1 MLVSTFVFP
10 NLSFTSEKQE
20 LWDTDPV
27 DYVRTSVDEYENYS
41 SPVSAAT
48 TFLFQLV
55 SSRSK
60 TTFMPIL
67 GFVNSVLASCVIL
80 FCFSPAPLI
89 P

>member
-10 NLSFTSEKQE
+10 NLSFTPEKQE
-20 LWDTDPV
+20 LWDTDSV

-67 GFVNSVLASCVIL
+67 GFVNSVLASCVTL
-80 FCFSPAPLI
+80 FRSPPTPLI